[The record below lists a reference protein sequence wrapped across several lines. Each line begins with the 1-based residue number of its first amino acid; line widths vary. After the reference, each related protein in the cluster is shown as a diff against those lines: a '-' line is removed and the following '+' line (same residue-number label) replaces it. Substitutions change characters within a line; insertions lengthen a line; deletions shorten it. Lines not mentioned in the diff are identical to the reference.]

1 MRVCE
6 LPAVAVFR
14 WMVACPRGRG
24 LRPGNVMHL
33 RRSQCHSRGW
43 AAGLWSFLG
52 RFTDRR
58 ESSGHFTHASS
69 WGLAWAR
76 GPRPGT
82 AAFRNLWPIFSKSP
96 GSMGQTQTRGET
108 SSSPC
113 PRKGAEGPQV
123 PDISTMGSGRWGC
136 AGVHGSRGV
145 QDRPWVSGSILQP
158 SQESVK
164 SFEIPNVK

>member
-33 RRSQCHSRGW
+33 LRSQCHSRGW
-43 AAGLWSFLG
+43 AVGLWSFLG
-52 RFTDRR
+52 RFTERR
-58 ESSGHFTHASS
+58 ESSGHFAHASS
-69 WGLAWAR
+69 WGLAWAW
-76 GPRPGT
+76 GLRPGI

-96 GSMGQTQTRGET
+96 GSMERYRHMGRH
-108 SSSPC
+108 PA
-113 PRKGAEGPQV
+113 PHAPPKGAEGPQV

-136 AGVHGSRGV
+136 AAVHGSLGV
-145 QDRPWVSGSILQP
+145 QDRP
-158 SQESVK
+158 
-164 SFEIPNVK
+164 